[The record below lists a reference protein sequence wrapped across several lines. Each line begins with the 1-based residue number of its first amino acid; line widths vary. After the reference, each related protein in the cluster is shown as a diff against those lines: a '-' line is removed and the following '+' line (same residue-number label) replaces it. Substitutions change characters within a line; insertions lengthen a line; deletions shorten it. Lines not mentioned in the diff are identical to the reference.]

1 MAQAAQAV
9 EEKVE
14 AEQEQNSGPAVA
26 RPQTAQHDPKK
37 QVQAV
42 EFSEVAENEVP
53 GAGANIDV
61 LLDMSVPV
69 TAVIDKTE
77 ISVRRLLQLG
87 PGSVLRLDKPV
98 GAPVD
103 LYLKDVKLATATV
116 VVIDDRFA
124 VRIEEILGPGPRG
137 PATAADAPDA

>member
-14 AEQEQNSGPAVA
+14 AQQDQQ
-26 RPQTAQHDPKK
+26 QTARHDSKK

-42 EFSEVAENEVP
+42 EFSEVAENEAP

-61 LLDMSVPV
+61 LLDVSVPV

-124 VRIEEILGPGPRG
+124 VRIEEILGPGPKG
-137 PATAADAPDA
+137 PATAADAQDA

>member
-14 AEQEQNSGPAVA
+14 AEQDQNSGPAVV
-26 RPQTAQHDPKK
+26 RPQTAQRDSKK

-69 TAVIDKTE
+69 TAVIDETE

-124 VRIEEILGPGPRG
+124 VRIEEILGPGPKG
-137 PATAADAPDA
+137 AATAADAPDA

>member
-14 AEQEQNSGPAVA
+14 AEQDQNSGPAVV
-26 RPQTAQHDPKK
+26 RPQTAQRDSKK

-69 TAVIDKTE
+69 TAVIDETE

-137 PATAADAPDA
+137 AATAADAPDA

>member
-14 AEQEQNSGPAVA
+14 SEQDQQ
-26 RPQTAQHDPKK
+26 QTAQHDPKK
-37 QVQAV
+37 QVQTV

-103 LYLKDVKLATATV
+103 LYLKGVKLATATV

-124 VRIEEILGPGPRG
+124 VRIEEILRPGPGG
-137 PATAADAPDA
+137 AATAADAPDA

>member
-1 MAQAAQAV
+1 MAQAAQAA

-14 AEQEQNSGPAVA
+14 AEQDQQ
-26 RPQTAQHDPKK
+26 QTAQHDSKK

-42 EFSEVAENEVP
+42 EFSEVAENEAP
-53 GAGANIDV
+53 GAGTNIDV

-87 PGSVLRLDKPV
+87 PGSVLRLDKPI

-103 LYLKDVKLATATV
+103 MYLKDVKLATATV

-137 PATAADAPDA
+137 AATAADAADV

>member
-9 EEKVE
+9 EENLE
-14 AEQEQNSGPAVA
+14 AEQVQQ
-26 RPQTAQHDPKK
+26 QTAQHDSKK
-37 QVQAV
+37 QGQAV
-42 EFSEVAENEVP
+42 EFSEVAENELP

-61 LLDMSVPV
+61 LLDVSVPV

-77 ISVRRLLQLG
+77 ISIRRLLQLG

-98 GAPVD
+98 GATVD

>member
-1 MAQAAQAV
+1 MAQTAQAV
-9 EEKVE
+9 EEKAE
-14 AEQEQNSGPAVA
+14 AEQDQQQ
-26 RPQTAQHDPKK
+26 QTAQHNSKK

-42 EFSEVAENEVP
+42 EFSEVAENEAP
-53 GAGANIDV
+53 GAGTNIDI
-61 LLDMSVPV
+61 LLDTSVPV

-77 ISVRRLLQLG
+77 ISVRRLLQLA
-87 PGSVLRLDKPV
+87 PGSVLKLDKPI

-137 PATAADAPDA
+137 AGAAADAADV

>member
-14 AEQEQNSGPAVA
+14 AEQDQQ
-26 RPQTAQHDPKK
+26 QTAQHDSKK

-42 EFSEVAENEVP
+42 EFSEVAENEAP

-61 LLDMSVPV
+61 LLDMSVPI
-69 TAVIDKTE
+69 TAVIDETE

-137 PATAADAPDA
+137 APAASGEARAGAADAPDA